1 MTKAEFVQRVRQMER
16 RLYRV
21 SRTILSRNADCED
34 AVQESLLK
42 AWMRLDTLREEQYFE
57 TWLVRILINECK
69 TIWRKKPWLET
80 EMPDNMHVAV
90 QEERRLFE
98 ALMVLPKKNRI
109 TMELHYI
116 EGYKT
121 REIAGMLGIPE
132 STVKWRLAQ
141 GRKRLKRELGEGAN
155 A

>member
-42 AWMRLDTLREEQYFE
+42 AWTRLDTLREEQYFE

-80 EMPDNMHVAV
+80 ELPDNVTV
-90 QEERRLFE
+90 TTGDENRLFE
-98 ALMVLPKKNRI
+98 TLMVLPKKQRI
-109 TMELHYI
+109 TLELHYI

-141 GRKRLKRELGEGAN
+141 GRKTLKHELGEEAR